1 MKAPDVDAVAALIA
15 EVAATEIQPRFRK
28 LAAHERREKAPGD
41 IVTIADE
48 QAEAALTPRLI
59 DLVPGS
65 IVIGEEA
72 AAKDPELVRRL
83 SRDQVAWIVD
93 PVDGTANFAA
103 GKADFCSMVALVKGD
118 ELVASWIHLPNTGQT
133 AIAEHGAGAR
143 FDGLPIPKLRPH
155 DGQLTGILG
164 VGKRSN
170 AALFERTRAL
180 HGRVRQVGT
189 LRCAGLEYLRLA
201 QGELDFVLFGRAWP
215 WDHAPGIL
223 LVAEA
228 GGVGSHGDGS
238 PYRPSETLTAP
249 GVLSARSPQVWRWL
263 MDRLYPEHTLEQR
276 REHP

>member
-1 MKAPDVDAVAALIA
+1 MKVDVEAVAALIA
-15 EVAATEIQPRFRK
+15 DVAATEIQPRFRK

-48 QAEAALTPRLI
+48 RAEAALTPRLL
-59 DLVPGS
+59 DLAPGS

-93 PVDGTANFAA
+93 PVDGTANFAE
-103 GKADFCSMVALVKGD
+103 GKADFCSMVALVRGD
-118 ELVASWIHLPNTGQT
+118 ELVASWIHLPTTGQT
-133 AIAEHGAGAR
+133 ALAEHGAGAR
-143 FDGLPIPKLRPH
+143 FDGQVIPKLRPH
-155 DGQLTGILG
+155 ANRPTGVLG

-170 AALFERTRAL
+170 PALFERTRAL
-180 HGRVRQVGT
+180 YRHVKQVGS
-189 LRCAGLEYLRLA
+189 LRCAGREYLRLA
-201 QGELDFVLFGRAWP
+201 RGELDFVMFGRAWP
-215 WDHAPGIL
+215 WDHAPGVL

-249 GVLSARSPQVWRWL
+249 GVLTTRSPQVWRWIL
-263 MDRLYPEHTLEQR
+263 DRLYPDQSTEQR
-276 REHP
+276 RDHP

>member
-1 MKAPDVDAVAALIA
+1 MKAPDLDEVAALIA

-28 LAAHERREKAPGD
+28 LAAHEQREKSPGD

-48 QAEAALTPRLI
+48 QAEAALTPRLLE
-59 DLVPGS
+59 LVPGS

-83 SRDQVAWIVD
+83 SKDQVAWIVD
-93 PVDGTANFAA
+93 PVDGTANFAS
-103 GKADFCSMVALVKGD
+103 GKADFCSMVALVRGD
-118 ELVASWIHLPNTGQT
+118 ELVASWIHLPTTGQT
-133 AIAEHGAGAR
+133 AMAEHGGGAR
-143 FDGLPIPKLRPH
+143 FDGVTIPRLQPH
-155 DGQLTGILG
+155 GDQLTGILG

-180 HGRVRQVGT
+180 HGRVRQVAT

-215 WDHAPGIL
+215 WDHAPGVL

-249 GVLSARSPQVWRWL
+249 GVLTARSPRVWRWL
-263 MDRLYPEHTLEQR
+263 LDRLYPEHSIEQR
-276 REHP
+276 SEHP

>member
-1 MKAPDVDAVAALIA
+1 MKAPDLDEVAVLIA

-28 LAAHERREKAPGD
+28 LAAHEQREKAPGD

-48 QAEAALTPRLI
+48 RAEAALTPRLL

-83 SRDQVAWIVD
+83 SKHQVAWIVD
-93 PVDGTANFAA
+93 PVDGTANFAS
-103 GKADFCSMVALVKGD
+103 GKADFCSMVALVYGD
-118 ELVASWIHLPNTGQT
+118 ELVASWIHLPTTGQT
-133 AIAEHGAGAR
+133 AMAEHGGGAR
-143 FDGLPIPKLRPH
+143 FDGAAVPRLRPH
-155 DGQLTGILG
+155 SGQLTGILG

-170 AALFERTRAL
+170 LALFERTRAL
-180 HGRVRQVGT
+180 HRHVRQVGT

-201 QGELDFVLFGRAWP
+201 QGALDFVLFGRAWP

-249 GVLSARSPQVWRWL
+249 GVLTARSPQVWRWL
-263 MDRLYPEHTLEQR
+263 LERLYPEHSSEQR

>member
-1 MKAPDVDAVAALIA
+1 MKAPDLDEVAVLIA

-28 LAAHERREKAPGD
+28 LAAHEQREKAPGD

-48 QAEAALTPRLI
+48 RAEAALTPRLL

-83 SRDQVAWIVD
+83 SKDQVAWIVD
-93 PVDGTANFAA
+93 PVDGTANFAS
-103 GKADFCSMVALVKGD
+103 GKADFCSMVALVYGD
-118 ELVASWIHLPNTGQT
+118 ELVASWIHLPTTGQT
-133 AIAEHGAGAR
+133 AMAEHGGGAR
-143 FDGLPIPKLRPH
+143 FDGAAVPRLRPH
-155 DGQLTGILG
+155 SGQLTGILG

-170 AALFERTRAL
+170 LALFERTRAL
-180 HGRVRQVGT
+180 HRHVRQVGT

-201 QGELDFVLFGRAWP
+201 QGALDFVLFGRAWP

-249 GVLSARSPQVWRWL
+249 GVLTARSPQVWRWL
-263 MDRLYPEHTLEQR
+263 LERLYPEHSSEQR

>member
-1 MKAPDVDAVAALIA
+1 MRAPDVEAVAALIA

-28 LAAHERREKAPGD
+28 LAAHEQREKSPGD

-48 QAEAALTPRLI
+48 QAEAALTPRLR

-72 AAKDPELVRRL
+72 ASKDPELVRRL
-83 SRDQVAWIVD
+83 SKDQVAWIVD

-103 GKADFCSMVALVKGD
+103 GRAAFCSMVALVRGD

-133 AIAEHGAGAR
+133 AMAEHGGGAR
-143 FDGLPIPKLRPH
+143 FDGQPIPKLRPPSR
-155 DGQLTGILG
+155 QLTGVLG
-164 VGKRSN
+164 VGRRSN
-170 AALFERTRAL
+170 PALFERTRAL
-180 HGRVRQVGT
+180 HGHVRQVGT

-215 WDHAPGIL
+215 WDHAPGVL

-249 GVLSARSPQVWRWL
+249 GVLTARSAQVWQWIL
-263 MDRLYPEHTLEQR
+263 DRLYPDHPIEQR